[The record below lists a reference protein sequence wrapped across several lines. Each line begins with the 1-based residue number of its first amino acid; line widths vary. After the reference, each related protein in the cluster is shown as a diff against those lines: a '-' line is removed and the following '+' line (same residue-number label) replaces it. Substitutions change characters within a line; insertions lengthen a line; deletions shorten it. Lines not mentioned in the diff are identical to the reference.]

1 MISLFWSFTNSTT
14 RKDVQKKTYGFLV
27 AVAQVGSIM
36 GPTVVRMKAESWG
49 IAAVYGVGAGFIV
62 LMVATVAIY
71 ISMYGY
77 EPAEGGGKK
86 KKSTTGV
93 LEGLKLFNAHNYV
106 KGIFAISCLFMIEV
120 TIVDYTM
127 KVLAKEYFE
136 EQHPCHEDEACWPE
150 GMSDSAAE
158 GFAGFMGA
166 FGQATNTL
174 R

>member
-77 EPAEGGGKK
+77 EPAEGGG
-86 KKSTTGV
+86 
-93 LEGLKLFNAHNYV
+93 
-106 KGIFAISCLFMIEV
+106 SC
-120 TIVDYTM
+120 TI
-127 KVLAKEYFE
+127 
-136 EQHPCHEDEACWPE
+136 H
-150 GMSDSAAE
+150 
-158 GFAGFMGA
+158 
-166 FGQATNTL
+166 
-174 R
+174 